1 MTHLPTIFRGI
12 PVALQ
17 PKIVSQNYPFS
28 GWWFQICLTC
38 SPQTLWKM
46 NPFWLPIF
54 FKGKTT
60 QLPFW
65 IFAKRT
71 KKPSGR
77 CILAT
82 WKKSHLGTS
91 AAIENRGGAH
101 PSTFYL
107 PALVSDFYFPP
118 DEWIPLVRSVC
129 VFCDDVWNCIFVEE
143 FVWKVIMKDVCVC
156 VSLWC
161 VDCGIVF
168 LEKRLCVTSQV
179 GPLLNTKRM
188 VASSI
193 QNKYHLTSI
202 YITFKYMLDFLT
214 NKHIY
219 WKRPDHHRN
228 FRYFNFAKVSIL
240 QKFLYLIDASSPFTM
255 DLCRIFAGCF
265 TAAKPPCGSPMV
277 WDKIGRVKGWTIH
290 VWSFLGGKA
299 AVVCHKHHLSNEK
312 NPGCLGY
319 IGDYVGL

>member
-156 VSLWC
+156 VCFFVMCWLWDCFSWEKTVCDLAGWPPFKHKKNGSFFYSKQISLNFHLYN
-161 VDCGIVF
+161 I
-168 LEKRLCVTSQV
+168 QV
-179 GPLLNTKRM
+179 YAWFFNKQAYLLKT
-188 VASSI
+188 
-193 QNKYHLTSI
+193 T
-202 YITFKYMLDFLT
+202 
-214 NKHIY
+214 
-219 WKRPDHHRN
+219 W
-228 FRYFNFAKVSIL
+228 
-240 QKFLYLIDASSPFTM
+240 
-255 DLCRIFAGCF
+255 
-265 TAAKPPCGSPMV
+265 PPP
-277 WDKIGRVKGWTIH
+277 
-290 VWSFLGGKA
+290 
-299 AVVCHKHHLSNEK
+299 
-312 NPGCLGY
+312 
-319 IGDYVGL
+319 

>member
-1 MTHLPTIFRGI
+1 
-12 PVALQ
+12 
-17 PKIVSQNYPFS
+17 
-28 GWWFQICLTC
+28 
-38 SPQTLWKM
+38 
-46 NPFWLPIF
+46 
-54 FKGKTT
+54 
-60 QLPFW
+60 
-65 IFAKRT
+65 
-71 KKPSGR
+71 
-77 CILAT
+77 
-82 WKKSHLGTS
+82 
-91 AAIENRGGAH
+91 
-101 PSTFYL
+101 
-107 PALVSDFYFPP
+107 
-118 DEWIPLVRSVC
+118 
-129 VFCDDVWNCIFVEE
+129 
-143 FVWKVIMKDVCVC
+143 
-156 VSLWC
+156 
-161 VDCGIVF
+161 
-168 LEKRLCVTSQV
+168 
-179 GPLLNTKRM
+179 
-188 VASSI
+188 
-193 QNKYHLTSI
+193 
-202 YITFKYMLDFLT
+202 MLDFLT